1 MSDAQFDGLKTN
13 DASGFGEKKFNNDA
27 SSFFGEE
34 VKLEI
39 NSKDGS
45 PNSQRTD
52 AVNGQSASHCSSRVS
67 ASQRLS
73 AEGININ
80 SSIREVML
88 FLALATSTMQ
98 HFAMVILIPF
108 ICTYS
113 DSFKS
118 TIKSYEIGIILA
130 TATAGELTANRL
142 LEPCI
147 SKLGTKWSIQLSFL
161 LMTASSF
168 AFWQVVAKIKNDSEF
183 LVFAFVIRFAF
194 GVGSGLLRSVLMIAR
209 AQSKKGMRDLQATD
223 YFK

>member
-1 MSDAQFDGLKTN
+1 
-13 DASGFGEKKFNNDA
+13 
-27 SSFFGEE
+27 
-34 VKLEI
+34 
-39 NSKDGS
+39 
-45 PNSQRTD
+45 
-52 AVNGQSASHCSSRVS
+52 
-67 ASQRLS
+67 
-73 AEGININ
+73 
-80 SSIREVML
+80 ML

-108 ICTYS
+108 ICTYN

-142 LEPCI
+142 LEPCV

-168 AFWQVVAKIKNDSEF
+168 AFWRVVAKVKNDSEV
-183 LVFAFVIRFAF
+183 LMFAFVIRFAF

-209 AQSKKGMRDLQATD
+209 A
-223 YFK
+223 